1 MEALRSF
8 LDPKGRRGGQKKE
21 VMIMKMIYV
30 LLGTPKCVRLS
41 VRARAQTHAHTP
53 RIDKKILT
61 FQVIF

>member
-30 LLGTPKCVRLS
+30 LLGTRAPPSVCVRALKH
-41 VRARAQTHAHTP
+41 THTP

>member
-30 LLGTPKCVRLS
+30 LLGT
-41 VRARAQTHAHTP
+41 HAHTWGCACTQQH
-53 RIDKKILT
+53 INHIKHT
-61 FQVIF
+61 HTHHE

>member
-8 LDPKGRRGGQKKE
+8 LDPKGRRGGQKKRSHDHE
-21 VMIMKMIYV
+21 NDLCATEY
-30 LLGTPKCVRLS
+30 TRTTKC